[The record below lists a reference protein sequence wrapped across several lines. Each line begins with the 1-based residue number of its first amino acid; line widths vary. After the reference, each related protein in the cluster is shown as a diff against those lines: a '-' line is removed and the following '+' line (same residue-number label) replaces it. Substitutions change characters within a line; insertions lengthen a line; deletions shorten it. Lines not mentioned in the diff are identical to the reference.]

1 MTAAEARIL
10 RERPVGDRV
19 FECAPGVF
27 RIALPTAFPVGDVN
41 AYFLPGPEPVLVDAG
56 VCGDATM
63 AVLSAALGCLGARV
77 SGVRHLLL
85 THGHVDHS
93 GSARAIREASGCD
106 VRLHPRGHG
115 RVTDPAERLA
125 QDLPGY
131 LDFLGRS
138 GFSQTII
145 ELHGLHAGWH
155 MKYTEPCE
163 DIAASCEGDVVSTG
177 DGRRLRCVETPGHS
191 GDSVSWWLED
201 EGVLLT
207 GDHVLPTI
215 TSNPTLESVGEDCEP
230 CRRPLVAFRQSL
242 RTVAALPIK
251 IACPGHGRPFGDLAG
266 RCAEIE
272 AHQARRCE
280 NVLGRVREAGAPT
293 RKALALL
300 VFGKVPP
307 KEIYL
312 ALSEIQAAI
321 GLLEDEGRVR
331 VVADGPIERIVPV

>member
-1 MTAAEARIL
+1 MTAAQKRLTTEKPMG
-10 RERPVGDRV
+10 ERV

-41 AYFLPGPEPVLVDAG
+41 AYFLPGPEPVLVDTG
-56 VCGDATM
+56 VRGEATM

-77 SGVRHLLL
+77 SDVRHLLL

-93 GSARAIREASGCD
+93 GGARAIREASGCD

-115 RVTDPAERLA
+115 RVADPAGRLA
-125 QDLPGY
+125 ADLPGY
-131 LDFLGRS
+131 LDFLRRC
-138 GFSQTII
+138 GFSQATV

-155 MKYTEPCE
+155 LKYADPCV
-163 DIAASCEGDVVSTG
+163 DLAPSCEGDVATTG

-191 GDSVSWWLED
+191 GDHVAWLIEG

-207 GDHVLPTI
+207 GDHVLPAI
-215 TSNPTLESVGEDCEP
+215 TSNPTLEAVGEDCEP
-230 CRRPLVAFRQSL
+230 CRRPLVAFRESL
-242 RTVAALPIK
+242 RKVAAMPVEV
-251 IACPGHGRPFGDLAG
+251 ACPGHGRPFGDLAG

-280 NVLGRVREAGAPT
+280 HVLARIREAGAPT

-307 KEIYL
+307 KEVYL

-321 GLLEDEGRVR
+321 GLLEDAGRVR
-331 VVADGPIERIVPV
+331 VVTDGPIERLVPL